1 MSAEMWDYAS
11 PYENGASFSYGQ
23 GSCERYFDKFV
34 TFMHKLF
41 DEWKALEVTHS
52 LTVVFFSRTFIRT
65 SSQAT
70 FKDRSSTTIK
80 RDVDGR
86 LYEDSYKVVLENVT
100 KPDWDSLIVQI
111 KEAFLSF
118 PVDLNWRLGAESKLP
133 SSAAQ
138 GNILEAINTGLNLL
152 QLHYIDRDLNR
163 VGNSIVVVS
172 AGSGVFEVDNNLAAI
187 TKQRMMDNGIGSDML
202 SLGLPPLHV
211 APFMLYKEKPNET
224 GEEKDDWKAFFEIP
238 HWMHLSFVSYDKM
251 GPAKSMDL
259 RLKSID
265 ATPETSK
272 KAKIRTH
279 SNGFVVY
286 EKDDQKFD
294 QNISSGSITITQ
306 HQQRHLIL
314 GRDFEDILEACRP
327 RHYGLATGG
336 VPSALSAHLKLL
348 GLCDK
353 IAKQD
358 SVSQTKAS
366 TLEAWGSIP
375 DNASSSLFI
384 RLDGSGQN
392 ASLSSSLEASRV
404 PMNRRD
410 SNASDLSYSDVSATS
425 SHFAANFS
433 LFLSRSPAN
442 LHFDYE
448 TLKSIQIQQD
458 RSSFDLH
465 LDKTFEERYRKR
477 NKSSDSL
484 MNDGYDSMPLSRVE
498 TDSNSGGSSNSI
510 MNLMQQ
516 SYFNP
521 EEMLQ
526 AMNDHD
532 STIFRSTSTLSPVRR
547 KHQAKYVN

>member
-34 TFMHKLF
+34 TFMYKLF
-41 DEWKALEVTHS
+41 GEWKALEVTHS
-52 LTVVFFSRTFIRT
+52 LTVVFFSRTYIKSNSQTNFI
-65 SSQAT
+65 
-70 FKDRSSTTIK
+70 KDRPSSTIK

-86 LYEDSYKVVLENVT
+86 LYEDSYKVVLENIT
-100 KPDWDSLIVQI
+100 KPDWDSLIVNI

-118 PVDLNWRLGAESKLP
+118 PVDLNWRLGTESMLP

-172 AGSGVFEVDNNLAAI
+172 AGSGVFEVDNDLAAI

-224 GEEKDDWKAFFEIP
+224 NEEKDDWKAFFEIP
-238 HWMHLSFVSYDKM
+238 HWMHLSFISYDKM
-251 GPAKSMDL
+251 GPVKSTENREKMDDPVTESSNQP
-259 RLKSID
+259 KF
-265 ATPETSK
+265 
-272 KAKIRTH
+272 RTH
-279 SNGFVVY
+279 PNGFVVY
-286 EKDDQKFD
+286 EKDNPNTERQ
-294 QNISSGSITITQ
+294 ISSERITLTQ

-353 IAKQD
+353 VPKND
-358 SVSQTKAS
+358 SKVELKVPAP
-366 TLEAWGSIP
+366 EAWGSIP
-375 DNASSSLFI
+375 KSGESSLFI
-384 RLDGSGQN
+384 RLDGSDQN
-392 ASLSSSLEASRV
+392 ASLSSSLEAARV
-404 PMNRRD
+404 SMNRRD
-410 SNASDLSYSDVSATS
+410 SHASDFSYSDISATS
-425 SHFAANFS
+425 SHFAAHFS

-442 LHFDYE
+442 VHMDSE

-458 RSSFDLH
+458 PSSFDLH

-477 NKSSDSL
+477 NGSSDSL
-484 MNDGYDSMPLSRVE
+484 LNDGYDSIFPSRAE

-510 MNLMQQ
+510 TNLMQQ
-516 SYFNP
+516 NSFNP
-521 EEMLQ
+521 EEILQ

-532 STIFRSTSTLSPVRR
+532 SMTFRNIPASSPGSRR
-547 KHQAKYVN
+547 PISK

>member
-41 DEWKALEVTHS
+41 DEWKSLEVTHS

-65 SSQAT
+65 NSQT
-70 FKDRSSTTIK
+70 KFKDRSSTTIK
-80 RDVDGR
+80 SDIDGR

-100 KPDWDSLIVQI
+100 KPDWDSLIVTI

-118 PVDLNWRLGAESKLP
+118 PEDLNWRLGTESRLP

-172 AGSGVFEVDNNLAAI
+172 AGSGVFEVDNDLAAI

-211 APFMLYKEKPNET
+211 APFMLYKEKPNEN

-238 HWMHLSFVSYDKM
+238 HWMHLSFISYDKM
-251 GPAKSMDL
+251 GPMKSMENPIQ
-259 RLKSID
+259 SNGV
-265 ATPETSK
+265 APESSK
-272 KAKIRTH
+272 QSKIRTH
-279 SNGFVVY
+279 PNGFVVY
-286 EKDDQKFD
+286 EKDDQNSER
-294 QNISSGSITITQ
+294 NISSERITITQ

-327 RHYGLATGG
+327 RHYGLGTGG
-336 VPSALSAHLKLL
+336 VPSALSAHLKLI
-348 GLCDK
+348 GRCDK
-353 IAKQD
+353 LPKMDAIAQSK
-358 SVSQTKAS
+358 VS

-375 DNASSSLFI
+375 DSASSSVFI
-384 RLDGSGQN
+384 RLDGSDQN
-392 ASLSSSLEASRV
+392 TSLSSSLEAARV
-404 PMNRRD
+404 FMNRRE
-410 SNASDLSYSDVSATS
+410 SHASDLSYSDVSATS
-425 SHFAANFS
+425 SHFAAHLS
-433 LFLSRSPAN
+433 LFLSRSPGN
-442 LHFDYE
+442 VLFDSD

-458 RSSFDLH
+458 PSSFDLH
-465 LDKTFEERYRKR
+465 FDNSFEERYRAR

-484 MNDGYDSMPLSRVE
+484 MNDGCDSNFPSRTE
-498 TDSNSGGSSNSI
+498 TGSNSGGSSNSI
-510 MNLMQQ
+510 TNLMQQ
-516 SYFNP
+516 NSFNP
-521 EEMLQ
+521 EEILQ

-532 STIFRSTSTLSPVRR
+532 SMIFRSISTLAPGNR
-547 KHQAKYVN
+547 KPLAK